1 MAKYKKG
8 SKEATAATIKMK
20 MLKWKLKHTK
30 RPPIVKK
37 GVKKV
42 VKKGG
47 KRAMKYAKKEK
58 KKAGKLAMK
67 VSAQRKSMAKMAK
80 KMAKY
85 KKGSKEFGAAM
96 VKMKMLKWKLK
107 HAKRVRVV
115 KKVVKKGGRHAKK
128 KEKKKAHKLSKELVK
143 SQQAMAALKSKMSK
157 YKKG

>member
-1 MAKYKKG
+1 MGMAKYKKG
-8 SKEATAATIKMK
+8 SKEATAATVKMK

-30 RPPIVKK
+30 RPHIVTRV
-37 GVKKV
+37 VKKV

-85 KKGSKEFGAAM
+85 KKGSKEYGAAM

-107 HAKRVRVV
+107 HAKRARIVKKMV
-115 KKVVKKGGRHAKK
+115 KKVLKKGGRHAMKYAK
-128 KEKKKAHKLSKELVK
+128 KEK
-143 SQQAMAALKSKMSK
+143 
-157 YKKG
+157 

>member
-1 MAKYKKG
+1 MARKMAKYKKG
-8 SKEATAATIKMK
+8 SKEYGAAMVKMK
-20 MLKWKLKHTK
+20 MLKWKLKHAK
-30 RPPIVKK
+30 RVRV
-37 GVKKV
+37 VKKV

-47 KRAMKYAKKEK
+47 KHAMKYAKKEK

-85 KKGSKEFGAAM
+85 KKGSKEYGAAM

-115 KKVVKKGGRHAKK
+115 KKVVKKGGKHAMK
-128 KEKKKAHKLSKELVK
+128 
-143 SQQAMAALKSKMSK
+143 
-157 YKKG
+157 